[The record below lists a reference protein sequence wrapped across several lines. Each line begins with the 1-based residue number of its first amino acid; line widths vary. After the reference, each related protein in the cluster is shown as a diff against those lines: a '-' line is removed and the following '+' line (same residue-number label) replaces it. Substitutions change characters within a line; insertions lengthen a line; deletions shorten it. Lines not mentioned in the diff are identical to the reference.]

1 MSHLLFGPVQPS
13 PVLWYKV
20 SLHKMSTKAGFF
32 TISAVSIQWK
42 GLLESTTGMSFDLK
56 VSNQF
61 SLICKVSRWFSFLNE
76 VSIEE

>member
-1 MSHLLFGPVQPS
+1 MAGPEVSSIWRFHGEATPNRFMFGGSNFLQF
-13 PVLWYKV
+13 
-20 SLHKMSTKAGFF
+20 TK
-32 TISAVSIQWK
+32 K
-42 GLLESTTGMSFDLK
+42 KKKKE